1 MTRFTLFPS
10 SRNLSTRTA
19 VRGVSKYIKVKLTE
33 EQYKVA
39 RCRIMQMAEAER
51 ASVSILS

>member
-10 SRNLSTRTA
+10 SRNLSTSTD

-39 RCRIMQMAEAER
+39 RCRIMQMAEAAR